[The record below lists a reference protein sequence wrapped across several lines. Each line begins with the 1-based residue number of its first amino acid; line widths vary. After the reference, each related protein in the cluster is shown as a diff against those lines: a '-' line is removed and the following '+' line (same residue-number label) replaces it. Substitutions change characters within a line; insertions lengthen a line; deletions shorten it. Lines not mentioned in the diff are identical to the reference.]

1 MQTAD
6 VIILVASG
14 CAPSLTG
21 PQLSIFDT
29 EIDQDG
35 IRFGDKLF
43 VFANKTDRANDKV
56 ESNIKKLKEELKKY
70 RIIYNDDML
79 SERVVAGSAR
89 AFLEKEGKIE
99 GDECL
104 RAVEARGITD
114 GIKEMLQKLEKYVTI
129 QSQKNSSQNALHVV

>member
-1 MQTAD
+1 MAVKNVTIKSSRLSSIKNAVIYDVPGFDSPTQIHIEQTKHRMQTAD

-56 ESNIKKLKEELKKY
+56 ESNIKKLKEELT
-70 RIIYNDDML
+70 
-79 SERVVAGSAR
+79 
-89 AFLEKEGKIE
+89 
-99 GDECL
+99 
-104 RAVEARGITD
+104 AVS
-114 GIKEMLQKLEKYVTI
+114 KF
-129 QSQKNSSQNALHVV
+129 